1 MADMFAPLVAQLK
14 ANPKTIVF
22 TEGNDP
28 RILEAAAKLLAEGV
42 LKVVMVGNE
51 AECKAAA
58 AAGNFDIS
66 AAEIIDPENYAGFD
80 EMVNTMVELRKGKQ
94 TAEECTALLKKS
106 NYFGTMLVKM
116 GKADCLLGGATYS
129 TADTIRPALQLVKT
143 KKGAHLVSSCFIL
156 DRDCGEEGLK
166 RIAMGDCAVNI
177 DYTDTI
183 DKATGEVKI
192 AASAKLAEV
201 AIETAKTAKLFG
213 IDPKVAVLSFSTKGS
228 GKGGTVALSHDAT
241 VIAKELAPELKLD
254 GEMQFD
260 AAVSPVVGQL
270 KFPGSPVAGHANT
283 FIFPC
288 IEAGNIGYKI
298 AQRLGGFAAYGI
310 YPEYEE
316 LYAFHIMYESDEARR
331 ETEAY
336 LDTYF
341 MSEKQERIPTE
352 PVASIKNPPDIWRY
366 FAAPHPMRLA
376 ASGLDEAEYTMAHV
390 FHINGKIDGAFV
402 ASSGKNMG
410 AFKGVG
416 YPEDIGAFYRI
427 CDYDAWAWTAHGRF
441 PTNTPGWWGG
451 AHPFTLLNW
460 SVVHNGEI
468 SSYDANRRYVE
479 QFGYDCELQTDTE
492 VITYLFDLLSRRH
505 GLTPELAAHIMTAP
519 AWDEIDAMEPSQAA
533 FETALRTTYASA
545 LVNGP
550 FSVILGSSE
559 GLLAINDRL
568 KLRALMAAEKG
579 SMVYMA
585 SEQAA
590 IELVCPDAE
599 NMRAIGGGEPFVVQL
614 DSVVAAKAAAD
625 TDAENDPHNAPL
637 AHEVGVLP
645 RRKEA

>member
-1 MADMFAPLVAQLK
+1 M
-14 ANPKTIVF
+14 
-22 TEGNDP
+22 
-28 RILEAAAKLLAEGV
+28 
-42 LKVVMVGNE
+42 
-51 AECKAAA
+51 
-58 AAGNFDIS
+58 
-66 AAEIIDPENYAGFD
+66 
-80 EMVNTMVELRKGKQ
+80 LR
-94 TAEECTALLKKS
+94 
-106 NYFGTMLVKM
+106 
-116 GKADCLLGGATYS
+116 
-129 TADTIRPALQLVKT
+129 
-143 KKGAHLVSSCFIL
+143 
-156 DRDCGEEGLK
+156 EGLDGV
-166 RIAMGDCAVNI
+166 RIPSGCAVSAI
-177 DYTDTI
+177 FS
-183 DKATGEVKI
+183 KSGERRSGEDIIKSI
-192 AASAKLAEV
+192 ALM
-201 AIETAKTAKLFG
+201 
-213 IDPKVAVLSFSTKGS
+213 
-228 GKGGTVALSHDAT
+228 HDRSNG
-241 VIAKELAPELKLD
+241 L
-254 GEMQFD
+254 G
-260 AAVSPVVGQL
+260 
-270 KFPGSPVAGHANT
+270 
-283 FIFPC
+283 
-288 IEAGNIGYKI
+288 
-298 AQRLGGFAAYGI
+298 GGFAAYGI

-519 AWDEIDAMEPSQAA
+519 AWDEIDAMDPSQAA

-625 TDAENDPHNAPL
+625 ADAENDPHNAPL

>member
-1 MADMFAPLVAQLK
+1 MYDF
-14 ANPKTIVF
+14 
-22 TEGNDP
+22 DRP
-28 RILEAAAKLLAEGV
+28 RTARPD
-42 LKVVMVGNE
+42 
-51 AECKAAA
+51 
-58 AAGNFDIS
+58 AAG
-66 AAEIIDPENYAGFD
+66 
-80 EMVNTMVELRKGKQ
+80 T
-94 TAEECTALLKKS
+94 
-106 NYFGTMLVKM
+106 
-116 GKADCLLGGATYS
+116 
-129 TADTIRPALQLVKT
+129 
-143 KKGAHLVSSCFIL
+143 
-156 DRDCGEEGLK
+156 
-166 RIAMGDCAVNI
+166 
-177 DYTDTI
+177 
-183 DKATGEVKI
+183 
-192 AASAKLAEV
+192 
-201 AIETAKTAKLFG
+201 
-213 IDPKVAVLSFSTKGS
+213 
-228 GKGGTVALSHDAT
+228 GTVAGSGR
-241 VIAKELAPELKLD
+241 LAPCDRHPRAPREGDVRIPAGCAIAAIMDRSGARHD
-254 GEMQFD
+254 GSD
-260 AAVSPVVGQL
+260 ILRS
-270 KFPGSPVAGHANT
+270 
-283 FIFPC
+283 
-288 IEAGNIGYKI
+288 I
-298 AQRLGGFAAYGI
+298 ALMHDRSNGLGGGFAAYGI

-585 SEQAA
+585 SE
-590 IELVCPDAE
+590 
-599 NMRAIGGGEPFVVQL
+599 
-614 DSVVAAKAAAD
+614 
-625 TDAENDPHNAPL
+625 
-637 AHEVGVLP
+637 
-645 RRKEA
+645 

>member
-1 MADMFAPLVAQLK
+1 MHKENAMYDF
-14 ANPKTIVF
+14 
-22 TEGNDP
+22 DRP
-28 RILEAAAKLLAEGV
+28 RTARPD
-42 LKVVMVGNE
+42 
-51 AECKAAA
+51 
-58 AAGNFDIS
+58 AAGTGVVAGS
-66 AAEIIDPENYAGFD
+66 ARLAPCDRHPRAPREGDVRIPAG
-80 EMVNTMVELRKGKQ
+80 
-94 TAEECTALLKKS
+94 
-106 NYFGTMLVKM
+106 
-116 GKADCLLGGATYS
+116 
-129 TADTIRPALQLVKT
+129 
-143 KKGAHLVSSCFIL
+143 
-156 DRDCGEEGLK
+156 
-166 RIAMGDCAVNI
+166 CA
-177 DYTDTI
+177 
-183 DKATGEVKI
+183 I
-192 AASAKLAEV
+192 AAIMDRSGARH
-201 AIETAKTAKLFG
+201 
-213 IDPKVAVLSFSTKGS
+213 DGS
-228 GKGGTVALSHDAT
+228 DILRSIALMHDRPNG
-241 VIAKELAPELKLD
+241 L
-254 GEMQFD
+254 G
-260 AAVSPVVGQL
+260 
-270 KFPGSPVAGHANT
+270 
-283 FIFPC
+283 
-288 IEAGNIGYKI
+288 
-298 AQRLGGFAAYGI
+298 GGFAAYGI

-366 FAAPHPMRLA
+366 FAAPHPMRQA

-505 GLTPELAAHIMTAP
+505 GLSPGAGRSHHDRAGVGRDRRHGCRR
-519 AWDEIDAMEPSQAA
+519 DAA

-625 TDAENDPHNAPL
+625 ADAENDPHNAPL